1 MPKAR
6 SHEPRSDLERVAPVR
21 VEPAGCLASMV
32 SLSVAEAEAAAA
44 DAAAADAAAAAA
56 AGAGVTVI
64 ALS

>member
-6 SHEPRSDLERVAPVR
+6 SHEPSPDLERVAPVR

-32 SLSVAEAEAAAA
+32 SLSVAEVAAA
-44 DAAAADAAAAAA
+44 DA
-56 AGAGVTVI
+56 AGVTVI

>member
-6 SHEPRSDLERVAPVR
+6 SHEPRPDLERVAPVR

-32 SLSVAEAEAAAA
+32 SLSVAEV
-44 DAAAADAAAAAA
+44 AAADAAAAAA
-56 AGAGVTVI
+56 AAGVTVI